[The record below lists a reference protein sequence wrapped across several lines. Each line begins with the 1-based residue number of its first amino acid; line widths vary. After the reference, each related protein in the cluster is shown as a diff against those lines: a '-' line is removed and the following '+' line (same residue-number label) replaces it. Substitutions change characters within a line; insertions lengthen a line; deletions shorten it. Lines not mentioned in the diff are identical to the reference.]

1 MGRLQSGQMQRTV
14 NPSST
19 TSMVRIHLCPPLP
32 QLKYQL
38 GFLLGEKMYK
48 FTYSKDN
55 ETYSSS
61 RGRYAKLIFGEN
73 NLDNFLQ
80 ISETD
85 DYFCFTI
92 MQREGSLQGEHCLS
106 ITDDLPLYHPLIN
119 FMDGFEYIEIMEE
132 GSPERKSI
140 GFKISENNIKVI
152 FNLTNQ
158 EKVFQ
163 SIELANLRR
172 LGDTRF
178 AKLIPSNKLNE
189 KDFYEM
195 ESTFRHKVKVRLH
208 TMMDELEAAYN
219 SELPPDENE

>member
-1 MGRLQSGQMQRTV
+1 
-14 NPSST
+14 
-19 TSMVRIHLCPPLP
+19 
-32 QLKYQL
+32 
-38 GFLLGEKMYK
+38 MYK

-55 ETYSSS
+55 DTYSSS

-73 NLDNFLQ
+73 NLYNFLQ

-92 MQREGSLQGEHCLS
+92 MQRDGVLKDKLC
-106 ITDDLPLYHPLIN
+106 ITIANDLPLYRPLIN

-132 GSPERKSI
+132 GSPEGKSI
-140 GFKISENNIKVI
+140 GFKTGSNKIEMI
-152 FNLTNQ
+152 FNLTNH

-195 ESTFRHKVKVRLH
+195 KNTFRHKVKVRLH